1 MQLRAEF
8 AVELF
13 GLELGVD
20 GFRLV
25 LARHWALS
33 IGATPPRRATIV
45 LNALSS
51 CSRSRSAAN
60 TSVIQTSAPL
70 FDEATQKVQRG

>member
-1 MQLRAEF
+1 MQRRAEL
-8 AVELF
+8 AVELL

-25 LARHWALS
+25 LARQRALS
-33 IGATPPRRATIV
+33 VGASAPVRPSMA

-51 CSRSRSAAN
+51 CSRSRSAAK